1 MTKNYEKTKMAV
13 LQAVRERAEQTRP
26 ALLIKPKGA
35 KAVGQFLQNCLSQ
48 REMSRV
54 TFAQSLD
61 MENELA
67 DAILDGTLPESELH
81 AELLEELAEAV
92 GCEPVYLHRVLK
104 GEVIAPT
111 NITGL
116 ISGV

>member
-1 MTKNYEKTKMAV
+1 MTKNYENTKKAV
-13 LQAVRERAEQTRP
+13 LQAVKERAEQTRP

-54 TFAQSLD
+54 TFAQTLD

-67 DAILDGTLPESELH
+67 DAILDGILPESELH
-81 AELLEELAEAV
+81 TELLAELAEVV
-92 GCEPVYLHRVLK
+92 GCEPVYLQRVLK
-104 GEVIAPT
+104 GEVIAPS

>member
-1 MTKNYEKTKMAV
+1 MTKNYDKTKKAV
-13 LQAVRERAEQTRP
+13 LQAVKERAEQTRP

-35 KAVGQFLQNCLSQ
+35 KAVGLFLQNCLSQ

-61 MENELA
+61 METELA
-67 DAILDGTLPESELH
+67 DAILDGVLPESELH

-92 GCEPVYLHRVLK
+92 GCEPVYLNRVLK
-104 GEVIAPT
+104 GEVIAPS